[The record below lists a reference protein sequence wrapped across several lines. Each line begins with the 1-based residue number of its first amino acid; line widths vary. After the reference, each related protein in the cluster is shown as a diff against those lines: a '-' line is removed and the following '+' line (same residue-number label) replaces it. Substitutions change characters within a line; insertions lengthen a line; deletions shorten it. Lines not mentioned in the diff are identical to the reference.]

1 MHSTTRLILSVPVD
15 PVSSTRFFQMAE
27 SLGGMKSLV
36 RYRAAMTHKT
46 IPVDKQRAS
55 GVATSLIRLSL
66 GLEEPEDHV
75 AALEEAFSKLQAK
88 ISRPLTNPL
97 YFKQ

>member
-1 MHSTTRLILSVPVD
+1 
-15 PVSSTRFFQMAE
+15 
-27 SLGGMKSLV
+27 
-36 RYRAAMTHKT
+36 
-46 IPVDKQRAS
+46 
-55 GVATSLIRLSL
+55 VATSLIRLSL

-97 YFKQ
+97 CFKQ